1 MHFNIGMYADEELN
15 IVRNVDTL
23 QMHPQDQ
30 PKCKY
35 SSYLKNMHTFLIVG
49 YGWSQQGQSYRT
61 IVFSSHMRHH
71 DEAH

>member
-1 MHFNIGMYADEELN
+1 MHFNTGMYADEELN

-23 QMHPQDQ
+23 QMHPWDQ
-30 PKCKY
+30 PECNY
-35 SSYLKNMHTFLIVG
+35 SSYLKNTHQFLIIG

-61 IVFSSHMRHH
+61 LVFSGHMRHH